1 MNIKQYP
8 LTPSFYIIVF
18 EATRATKYNVNRD
31 GTYVIKNAN
40 YICTPFSNRRDLSLK
55 NKETIGSRVAYLT
68 EENCIDIFERANIFA
83 PYKNYIDIANQIEN
97 TNTIYTAKE
106 SLFSYIKSQGW
117 TVDLHNTCIIVPK
130 KSKKLVGK
138 KIPMEFRVGAEDFG
152 YGQSL
157 IELLDVYMS
166 PITKKSKSVTFAVN
180 IPQKLYDICMTHPVV
195 EEQPL
200 KTYIKADTISSLHA
214 QMDGLVNKAH
224 FMFHLNRDAESAKKV
239 LIINFNSNENAT
251 RDDYNHAYTGQQIG
265 INFNYFVAF
274 KTKDGVFFNYQKY
287 SSGFGLKN
295 NGVKGVI
302 DTSKQ
307 NDKQYIRCTE
317 MKVIIDWTEDREI
330 YLQSLEQQFRKL
342 SENLN
347 VFLKDL
353 TEDKLHELMT
363 NNKLKLIN

>member
-1 MNIKQYP
+1 MDIKQYP

-18 EATRATKYNVNRD
+18 EAIRERKYNVNRE
-31 GTYVIKNAN
+31 GNYVIENVN
-40 YICTPFSNRRDLSLK
+40 YICTDFSNRRDLSLK
-55 NKETIGSRVAYLT
+55 NKETIGSRVGDLT

-83 PYKNYIDIANQIEN
+83 PYKNYIDAANEIEDAK
-97 TNTIYTAKE
+97 TIYTAKE

-117 TVDLHNTCIIVPK
+117 TIDLHNTCIIVPK

-138 KIPMEFRVGAEDFG
+138 KIPMEFRVGTEDFG
-152 YGQSL
+152 YGESL

-180 IPQKLYDICMTHPVV
+180 IPQKLYDMCMTHPVV
-195 EEQPL
+195 EERPL
-200 KTYIKADTISSLHA
+200 KNYIDSNTISSLHA

-224 FMFHLNRDAESAKKV
+224 FIFCLNKDAESAKKV

-251 RDDYNHAYTGQQIG
+251 RDDHNHAYTGQQIG

-274 KTKDGVFFNYQKY
+274 KTKNNSFFNYQKY

-295 NGVKGVI
+295 NGVKGII

-307 NDKQYIRCTE
+307 NDKQYIRCSK
-317 MKVIIDWTEDREI
+317 MQVIIDWTEEREI
-330 YLQSLEQQFRKL
+330 FLQSLEQQFRIL

-353 TEDKLHELMT
+353 TEEKLLELMA
-363 NNKLKLIN
+363 NNKLKLIS